1 VRVVADKDM
10 LQVVIRNLVSNAIK
24 FCRPGDS
31 VMVSYTLSESEVV
44 ICVADTG
51 IGLSE
56 DSLDKIRRKES
67 FTSYG
72 TAREK
77 GTGLGMLL
85 CREFAEA
92 NRGRFRIES
101 EWGKGCRCYCS
112 LPAAPVPV

>member
-1 VRVVADKDM
+1 VTVSCTHSGPEAD
-10 LQVVIRNLVSNAIK
+10 
-24 FCRPGDS
+24 
-31 VMVSYTLSESEVV
+31 

-51 IGLSE
+51 IGLNE
-56 DSLDKIRRKES
+56 EALDKIRRKES

-72 TAREK
+72 TAKEK

-112 LPAAPVPV
+112 LPAAPAPI